1 MNIRLPESLTSDEI
15 IELFKKYEKGNEKIR
30 NKLIE
35 GNLRLVNSELKKFY
49 SLVQDASHI
58 ELEDLF
64 EIGCIG
70 LIKAVDSFDYKQK
83 FKFSPYEV
91 KCINHEI
98 FMYL

>member
-58 ELEDLF
+58 EL
-64 EIGCIG
+64 
-70 LIKAVDSFDYKQK
+70 
-83 FKFSPYEV
+83 
-91 KCINHEI
+91 
-98 FMYL
+98 